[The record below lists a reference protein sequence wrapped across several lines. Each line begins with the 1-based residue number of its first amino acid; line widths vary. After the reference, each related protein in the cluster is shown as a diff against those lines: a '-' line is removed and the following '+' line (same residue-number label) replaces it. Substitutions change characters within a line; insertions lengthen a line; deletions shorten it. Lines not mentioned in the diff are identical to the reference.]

1 MSLDVVVFMFGV
13 LISTLVGAGL
23 LLVFYGYAYLE
34 EAKRENVA
42 LSPRMQRLAR
52 LLYGDE
58 AP

>member
-1 MSLDVVVFMFGV
+1 MNLDVVVFVFGV
-13 LISTLVGAGL
+13 LISTLVATGL

-34 EAKRENVA
+34 EAKRENIV

>member
-1 MSLDVVVFMFGV
+1 MNLDVVVFMFG
-13 LISTLVGAGL
+13 LFISMLVATGL
-23 LLVFYGYAYLE
+23 LLMFYGYAYLE
-34 EAKRENVA
+34 EAKRENIV

>member
-1 MSLDVVVFMFGV
+1 MNLDVVVFVFGV
-13 LISTLVGAGL
+13 LISTLVATGL

-34 EAKRENVA
+34 EAKRENIV

-52 LLYGDE
+52 LLYGDD

>member
-23 LLVFYGYAYLE
+23 LLMFYGYAYLE
-34 EAKRENVA
+34 QAKRQNIV